1 MTGKIMPLRER
12 DTTTVQAAA
21 DAFLSSPRYANP
33 NTRRG
38 YTGVLDR
45 LLAGLGASRPLAE
58 VSGEELA
65 GLLEQLWGRC
75 APATWNRNRG
85 AVTAW
90 LSWCAANRM
99 PAPVL
104 PASAERRR
112 EHLNATRAIPR
123 PAIERALTRRD
134 LPLREKTLWRMLY
147 ETAARASE
155 VLALNIE
162 DLDLDAR
169 RAPIRSKG
177 GDTEW
182 ICWGSGTAH
191 LLPRLIRGRQA
202 GPVFRLRA
210 PPRPR
215 QPPRG
220 QGPVPGHRTGPARL
234 RPRPDPVHPAHRLGV
249 APAPP
254 LRSDPPRRARHP
266 LAADHGQDPAPQP
279 AHRDAIRPPR
289 RRSRR

>member
-12 DTTTVQAAA
+12 DTSTIQAAA
-21 DAFLSSPRYANP
+21 DAFLSSPRYASP

-65 GLLEQLWGRC
+65 GLLEQLGGQR

-85 AVTAW
+85 AVAAW
-90 LSWCAANRM
+90 LSWCAASRL

-112 EHLNATRAIPR
+112 EHLNATRAVPR
-123 PAIERALTRRD
+123 PAIDRALNRRD
-134 LPLREKTLWRMLY
+134 VPLREKTLWRMLY

-162 DLDLDAR
+162 DTRPGRPPRPDPVQGRRHRMDLLGLR
-169 RAPIRSKG
+169 HRAPAPS
-177 GDTEW
+177 
-182 ICWGSGTAH
+182 AH
-191 LLPRLIRGRQA
+191 PRPPGRA
-202 GPVFRLRA
+202 GVSLRA
-210 PPRPR
+210 PPRPCL
-215 QPPRG
+215 PPRS
-220 QGPVPGHRTGPARL
+220 QGPVSCHLTGPARL
-234 RPRPDPVHPAHRLGV
+234 
-249 APAPP
+249 
-254 LRSDPPRRARHP
+254 
-266 LAADHGQDPAPQP
+266 
-279 AHRDAIRPPR
+279 
-289 RRSRR
+289 